1 MVLRRRASRARA
13 PLLPW
18 VPETFLARLPCN
30 AKRRQQEGW
39 QKINT
44 SNQQKQND
52 FAAWSTLFCTFLC
65 HCFTRLQRDTSSYMF
80 YGGNVLCVNACVFFF
95 TAAYFVTSSSS
106 SSTSF
111 SIVIIASNV
120 SCLVLFFINNCDFLL
135 R

>member
-1 MVLRRRASRARA
+1 MVLRMRASRARA

-44 SNQQKQND
+44 SNQQKQKD

-80 YGGNVLCVNACVFFF
+80 YGGNVLCVNACVFFSLPLILLLLPQAQVQAVDCNHCVERLMF
-95 TAAYFVTSSSS
+95 
-106 SSTSF
+106 SF
-111 SIVIIASNV
+111 IF
-120 SCLVLFFINNCDFLL
+120 CK
-135 R
+135 

>member
-1 MVLRRRASRARA
+1 MVLRMRASRARA

-39 QKINT
+39 QKINR

-80 YGGNVLCVNACVFFF
+80 YGGNVLCVNACVFF
-95 TAAYFVTSSSS
+95 SLPL
-106 SSTSF
+106 
-111 SIVIIASNV
+111 I
-120 SCLVLFFINNCDFLL
+120 LL
-135 R
+135 LLPQTQVQAFRL

>member
-52 FAAWSTLFCTFLC
+52 FAAWSTLFCTFFAIVL
-65 HCFTRLQRDTSSYMF
+65 HDYNVTLPITCFMEEMSY
-80 YGGNVLCVNACVFFF
+80 VLMPVFFF
-95 TAAYFVTSSSS
+95 SLPL
-106 SSTSF
+106 
-111 SIVIIASNV
+111 I
-120 SCLVLFFINNCDFLL
+120 LL
-135 R
+135 LLPLAQVQAFRL